1 MIVVNE
7 EKVELRKEL
16 ASFFSGCN
24 VVGDILKK
32 RTSKSLLDM
41 WMDGSS
47 VDTAKFNLIIGDK
60 HFYNEIEFASNILKI
75 IKNEDYGIYKFAP
88 SEKYT
93 VFIGHND
100 DSVVI
105 KYKGDTY
112 YV

>member
-1 MIVVNE
+1 MIVVNK
-7 EKVELRKEL
+7 EKVELRNEL
-16 ASFFSGCN
+16 VSFFRGCN

-41 WMDGSS
+41 WMDGASFDFS
-47 VDTAKFNLIIGDK
+47 KFNIIMGDME
-60 HFYNEIEFASNILKI
+60 HYHEITFASNILKI

-100 DSVVI
+100 DSVVV